1 MMNDKVE
8 KTEAK
13 SLKWEQRFRELEQK
27 YFNVDIEEMHK
38 GKAFVES
45 KMTLIQDKLKQYI
58 AVYGDF
64 IPDGKD
70 ILNLE
75 QSYDDNLHQKDL
87 KNILIRIEEA
97 KRTKLVSTN
106 LRAVKFIREDYEWTM
121 KQRKILEP
129 NF

>member
-45 KMTLIQDKLKQYI
+45 KMTLIQDKLK
-58 AVYGDF
+58 
-64 IPDGKD
+64 
-70 ILNLE
+70 
-75 QSYDDNLHQKDL
+75 
-87 KNILIRIEEA
+87 
-97 KRTKLVSTN
+97 
-106 LRAVKFIREDYEWTM
+106 
-121 KQRKILEP
+121 
-129 NF
+129 